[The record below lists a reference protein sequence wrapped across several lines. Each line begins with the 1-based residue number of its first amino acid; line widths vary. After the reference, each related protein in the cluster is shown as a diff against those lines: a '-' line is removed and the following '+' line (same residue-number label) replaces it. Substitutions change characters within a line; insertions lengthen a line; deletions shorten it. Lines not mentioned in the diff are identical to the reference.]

1 MPKRRGEGVRVAD
14 EQTVRTPGRRVLP
27 ARLLLGDV
35 HELVRPPRFVAR
47 ELLEGGSTQ
56 QSDTDDSDDDGSEER
71 GQSGTKGTGSAG

>member
-1 MPKRRGEGVRVAD
+1 MS
-14 EQTVRTPGRRVLP
+14 TGRSTSPVQNQDP
-27 ARLLLGDV
+27 EA
-35 HELVRPPRFVAR
+35 VAR